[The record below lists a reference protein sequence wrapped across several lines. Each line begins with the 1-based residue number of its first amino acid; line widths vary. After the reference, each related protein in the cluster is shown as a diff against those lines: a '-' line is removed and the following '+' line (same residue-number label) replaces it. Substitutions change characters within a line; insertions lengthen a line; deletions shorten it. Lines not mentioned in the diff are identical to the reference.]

1 MEGVATRSS
10 PACSADA
17 ATVMKALRRGD
28 AARPSELRHGIVLR
42 RHAGRMAVSDV
53 VARAEVPAH
62 VRHHVELWSG
72 CIAGALEESDY
83 RAKLK
88 AAGFE
93 AIEIEPTKIYSA
105 AQCS

>member
-1 MEGVATRSS
+1 
-10 PACSADA
+10 
-17 ATVMKALRRGD
+17 
-28 AARPSELRHGIVLR
+28 
-42 RHAGRMAVSDV
+42 
-53 VARAEVPAH
+53 
-62 VRHHVELWSG
+62 LWSG